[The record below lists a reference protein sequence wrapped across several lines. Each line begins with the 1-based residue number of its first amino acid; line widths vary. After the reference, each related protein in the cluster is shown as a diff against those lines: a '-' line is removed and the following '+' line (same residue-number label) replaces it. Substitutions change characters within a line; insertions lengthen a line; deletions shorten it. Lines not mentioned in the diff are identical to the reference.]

1 MIKIIFLILVI
12 LFSKSAFSSIL
23 PGDTI
28 IYNLP
33 KPLPVNKNL
42 KTVLDKLN
50 ALKNN
55 KTEKNKTFT
64 ILHIGDSHVQGDF
77 FSGEIRRQLQLH
89 FGFAGIG
96 AIFPYSLAKS
106 YGPRG
111 SVSKTEGKWES
122 YKILSPRNNLKL
134 GILGYGLTT
143 KNENASIQFTIQDKF
158 PIQEFTELKIWH
170 TNDSTTFDIEIN
182 NEFEFINQY
191 KSDSG
196 WAVSSF
202 KSKLPQTQFKFTTKQ
217 SQSIQDHLEF
227 LGCELNNSNLSGI
240 NYHHLGVVGAQFT
253 HFINSADFNL
263 EQMVYLKPD
272 LIIFS
277 FGTNEAYDNSFDSIG
292 YYNTVSSFISK
303 MVKQLPETGIVFTT
317 APDTRSTGRMPKYQ
331 TSVNNQLKKIAKDFQ
346 LSVFDLNEEMGG
358 WGSLYKWHKNGLT
371 LKDKL
376 HFRQPGYALQGRLF
390 AHAFLET
397 YNSVFQDKKLD
408 LVELKDSISF
418 YMNKIL
424 EDGLGDSIQSINENK
439 PDTINVVD
447 EIKKIERLKN
457 NKDHPSIDKETK
469 HIEGLTSNKAISSS
483 DQEITHVVKK
493 GESIYIIGKKYKINY
508 KKILKINNLTE
519 KSLIRPGMKL
529 LIKKGK

>member
-1 MIKIIFLILVI
+1 MKFIFLIHVI
-12 LFSKSAFSSIL
+12 LFSKSVFPNILIGDSIIC
-23 PGDTI
+23 T
-28 IYNLP
+28 LP
-33 KPLPVNKNL
+33 KALPVNKNL
-42 KTVLDKLN
+42 KTILDKLY

-55 KTEKNKTFT
+55 KEEKNKTFT

-77 FSGEIRRQLQLH
+77 FSGEIRRQLQSH

-111 SVSKTEGKWES
+111 SVSKTDGKWES
-122 YKILSPRNNLKL
+122 YKLLSPRNDLKL

-143 KNENASIQFTIQDKF
+143 KNENASIQFTIQEKF
-158 PIQEFTELKIWH
+158 PIQNFTELKIWH
-170 TNDSTTFDIEIN
+170 TKDSSTFDIEIN
-182 NEFEFINQY
+182 NDYEFINQY

-202 KSKLPQTQFKFTTKQ
+202 KSKLPQTQFNFSTKQ
-217 SQSIQDHLEF
+217 SQLNQNHFEF

-263 EQMVYLKPD
+263 EQIVYLKPD

-277 FGTNEAYDNSFDSIG
+277 FGTNEAYDNSFDSSN
-292 YYNTVSSFISK
+292 YLNTVSNFINK
-303 MVKQLPETGIVFTT
+303 IIIQLPETGIIFTT
-317 APDTRSTGRMPKYQ
+317 APDTRSTGRTPKYQ
-331 TSVNNQLKKIAKDFQ
+331 TTVNNQLKNIAKEFQ

-358 WGSLYKWHKNGLT
+358 WGSLYKWHKNELT

-376 HFRQPGYALQGRLF
+376 HFKQPGYALQGRLF
-390 AHAFLET
+390 THAILET
-397 YNSVFQDKKLD
+397 YNSVFHEKKLD

-424 EDGLGDSIQSINENK
+424 KDGVGDSTQLNNENK
-439 PDTINVVD
+439 NDSVKVAGET
-447 EIKKIERLKN
+447 KLIESLTN
-457 NKDHPSIDKETK
+457 NKDKLSSDKE
-469 HIEGLTSNKAISSS
+469 IL
-483 DQEITHVVKK
+483 HVVKK

-508 KKILKINNLTE
+508 KNILKINNLSE
-519 KSLIRPGMKL
+519 KSVIRPGMKL
-529 LIKKGK
+529 LIKK